1 MKTPVLPQIP
11 IIKSVT
17 DLRYQARDIVHRVME
32 GNTVLLT
39 RDSDPVAVL
48 FPVHLYES
56 IRRYIED
63 TQDVIAIKKVLA
75 QKEPSV
81 DFSTF
86 DATMRKKH
94 NLPSHVSHNSAK

>member
-17 DLRYQARDIVHRVME
+17 DLRYQARDIVHHVIE

-39 RDSDPVAVL
+39 RDNDPVAVL
-48 FPVHLYES
+48 FPVRLYES

-63 TQDVIAIKKVLA
+63 IQDVVAIKKVLA
-75 QKEPSV
+75 DKEDSI
-81 DFSTF
+81 DFSVL

-94 NLPSHVSHNSAK
+94 NLPAHVSHNASK